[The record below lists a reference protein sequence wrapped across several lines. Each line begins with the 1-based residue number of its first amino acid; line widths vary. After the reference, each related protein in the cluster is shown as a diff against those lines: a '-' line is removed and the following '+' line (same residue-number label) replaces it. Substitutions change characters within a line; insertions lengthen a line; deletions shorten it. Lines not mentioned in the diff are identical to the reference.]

1 MCCASRKQKNFSPVF
16 VVVPVYCFLALDKM
30 HFYHWFTPVIAV
42 FGLFILI
49 LAFYFIFRS
58 RRSSSSS
65 YYTGYGWYRSRP
77 CVGPNV
83 VVVDQ
88 APVVA
93 VVSSS
98 PPTPV
103 IVANKETAQA
113 ANEMAR
119 DEASR
124 NPNAPPPQVVVM
136 NN

>member
-1 MCCASRKQKNFSPVF
+1 
-16 VVVPVYCFLALDKM
+16 M

-58 RRSSSSS
+58 RRSSSSSS